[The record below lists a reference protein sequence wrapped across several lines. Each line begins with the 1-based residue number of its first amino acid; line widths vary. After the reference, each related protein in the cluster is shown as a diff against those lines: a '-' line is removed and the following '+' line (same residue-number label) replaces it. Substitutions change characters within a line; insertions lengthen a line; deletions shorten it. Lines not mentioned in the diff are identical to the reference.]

1 MLSLV
6 ALQLIARRKLV
17 AAKISDNDDWS
28 IKFSLTANSKIEVKA
43 FVILRRVVVHL

>member
-6 ALQLIARRKLV
+6 ALQLIARRKSV

-28 IKFSLTANSKIEVKA
+28 IKIQLNGQFKN
-43 FVILRRVVVHL
+43 